1 MFKGSIPALITPFT
15 EAGQIDFEA
24 FDALV
29 EWHIAKRS
37 DALVLCGMTGEGPT
51 LTFEEQ
57 GQLIARGVQ
66 VTQRRI
72 PLIAGTGAA
81 STQFTVALT
90 EQAKRAG
97 ADACLVIVPYCNR
110 PTFEGCLQHYQ
121 AVSRVALPM
130 IVYHHPSRTNV
141 RLSLPALQAILSLP
155 HVIGVKEG
163 SADLTFTAELMRQ
176 TPVPV
181 FCGDDILA
189 LAMLAQGACGVISIV
204 ANVIPEEWHR
214 FCSYLL
220 QGNLQ
225 NAQALFYQ
233 VQPLIEA
240 MTLEINPQCVK
251 YALSLQGKCLPN
263 MRLPLVQPRTE
274 TQLRIQAML
283 TQISERLMSQENEK
297 CFSHL
302 T

>member
-15 EAGQIDFEA
+15 EVGEIDFEA
-24 FDALV
+24 FDSLV
-29 EWHIAKRS
+29 EWHIAKGS
-37 DALVLCGMTGEGPT
+37 DAIVLCGMTGEGPA
-51 LTFEEQ
+51 LTVEEQ
-57 GQLIARGVQ
+57 GQLIARGVKLAKG
-66 VTQRRI
+66 RI
-72 PLIAGTGAA
+72 PLIAGTGVV
-81 STQFTVALT
+81 STQLTVALT

-110 PTFEGCLQHYQ
+110 PTPEGCLQHYQ

-141 RLSLPALQAILSLP
+141 RLPLLALKAILSLP

-163 SADLTFTAELMRQ
+163 SADLAYTAELMHQ

-189 LAMLAQGACGVISIV
+189 LAMLAQGARGVISIV
-204 ANVIPEEWHR
+204 ANVIPEEWQR
-214 FCSYLL
+214 FCTYLL
-220 QGNLQ
+220 QGNLPD
-225 NAQALFYQ
+225 AQALFFQ

-263 MRLPLVQPRTE
+263 MRLPLVQPHTE
-274 TQLRIQAML
+274 TQTQIQAAVKKVVL
-283 TQISERLMSQENEK
+283 VDTNAST
-297 CFSHL
+297 FY
-302 T
+302 